1 MVFATAK
8 DAIDA
13 MKGTPVL
20 LGALLLNV
28 LVLVG
33 FAWTLHEIAG
43 VQERRDGI
51 LKACIERGT

>member
-1 MVFATAK
+1 
-8 DAIDA
+8 

-51 LKACIERGT
+51 LKACIERAT